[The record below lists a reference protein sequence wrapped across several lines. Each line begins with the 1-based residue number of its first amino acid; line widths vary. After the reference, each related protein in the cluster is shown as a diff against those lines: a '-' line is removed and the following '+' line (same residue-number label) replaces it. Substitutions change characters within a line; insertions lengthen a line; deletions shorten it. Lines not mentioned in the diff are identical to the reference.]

1 MLRKAGLFGVG
12 LALLSVVTLAPR
24 VSAAEKDP
32 MGHGLAE
39 LIKSAR
45 RSASRAKV
53 SDAVSFGQDVERGM
67 VHVRYPLTIFHA
79 GRAQHER
86 WFARGAML
94 ANLIYLSETSSQNL
108 YLKSLATGSIVWLKE
123 NVTATGRN
131 IEHVVGGDAAGKY
144 LDAAAAAIRA
154 GKGRDA
160 SANVAAAAQSLQPGF
175 YAWYYVAGF
184 TVASL
189 QWDARLHNA
198 KGVQNARHSI
208 DELLK
213 QAPKAGASDAVTA
226 SIEVHPGMH
235 PSLRR
240 LMSLTAEKQPNYRE
254 ILQESTTIQSYA
266 VT

>member
-24 VSAAEKDP
+24 VSAAQRDP
-32 MGHGLAE
+32 VQHGLAE

-45 RSASRAKV
+45 KSASKAQV
-53 SDAVSFGQDVERGM
+53 SDAASFGQDVQRGM

-86 WFARGAML
+86 WFARGAMM
-94 ANLIYLSETSSQNL
+94 ANLVYLSEISAQNF
-108 YLKSLATGSIVWLKE
+108 YLRSLATGSIVWLRE

-144 LDAAAAAIRA
+144 LDAAAAAVRA

-175 YAWYYVAGF
+175 YSWYYVAGF
-184 TVASL
+184 AVASL

-198 KGVQNARHSI
+198 KGIQNAHHAI
-208 DELLK
+208 AELLK
-213 QAPKAGASDAVTA
+213 QAPKAGAGDRVTA
-226 SIEVHPGMH
+226 SVEVHPGMH

-240 LMSLTAEKQPNYRE
+240 LQSLTAEKQPNYRD
-254 ILQESTTIQSYA
+254 ILQESTTVQSYA

>member
-1 MLRKAGLFGVG
+1 MLRKAGLLGVG
-12 LALLSVVTLAPR
+12 LALLSVGGLTPR
-24 VSAAEKDP
+24 VSAAQKDP
-32 MGHGLAE
+32 MQHGLAE
-39 LIKSAR
+39 LIRSAR
-45 RSASRAKV
+45 KSASRAQV
-53 SDAVSFGQDVERGM
+53 SDAASFGQDVQRDM

-86 WFARGAML
+86 WFARGAMM
-94 ANLIYLSETSSQNL
+94 ANLIYLSEISAQNL
-108 YLKSLATGSIVWLKE
+108 YLQSLATGSMVWLKE
-123 NVTATGRN
+123 NVTAAGGN
-131 IEHVVGGDAAGKY
+131 IEHIAGGEAAGKY
-144 LDAAAAAIRA
+144 LDAAAAAVRA

-175 YAWYYVAGF
+175 YSWYYIAGF

-198 KGVQNARHSI
+198 KGVRNAHHSI

-226 SIEVHPGMH
+226 SIEVHPGMY

-240 LMSLTAEKQPNYRE
+240 LMSLTAEEQPNYRE
-254 ILQESTTIQSYA
+254 ILRESTTIQSYA

>member
-1 MLRKAGLFGVG
+1 MLRTTGWFGVG
-12 LALLSVVTLAPR
+12 LALWSVVAGAAR
-24 VSAAEKDP
+24 VSAAEKDLIQ
-32 MGHGLAE
+32 HGLAE
-39 LIKSAR
+39 LIRSAR
-45 RSASRAKV
+45 RSAAQARV
-53 SDAVSFGQDVERGM
+53 SEAVSFGQEVERGM

-86 WFARGAML
+86 WFARGAMM
-94 ANLIYLSETSSQNL
+94 ANLIYLSETAAQNQ
-108 YLKSLATGSIVWLKE
+108 YLQSLATGSIMWLRE

-131 IEHVVGGDAAGKY
+131 IEHVVGGEAAGKY

-160 SANVAAAAQSLQPGF
+160 AAQVAAAAQSLQPGF
-175 YAWYYVAGF
+175 YTWYYVAGF
-184 TVASL
+184 TIATL
-189 QWDARLHNA
+189 QWDARLHNSQ
-198 KGVQNARHSI
+198 GVRNAYHSI

-213 QAPKAGASDAVTA
+213 QAPKAGAGDAVTA
-226 SIEVHPGMH
+226 SVEVHPGMH

-240 LMSLTAEKQPNYRE
+240 LMSLTAEEQPNYRE